1 MIHFLLLATLAAAAP
16 KLSLQTVVREA
27 LDNSPQL
34 RAQRTQTNLAYSDRW
49 RRFLINEPT
58 LSYTAAD
65 NTSQIQYGLSVP
77 IAFPGKSFALTTL
90 DGAKYRV
97 ERAEQ
102 SARRYEVVSKVT
114 AAYLECASANATMA
128 MQTQTVDDLEEV
140 FTTLRALYESGH
152 STQAEKIGAELQ
164 SRQARSDLDIARF
177 REINSCR
184 KFADL
189 WKIESGRDVGEVA
202 MDQLDLEL
210 PDDIDAELLKEL
222 GPRTADEARAEAAAG
237 LAQASAST
245 ATWSQAPDLTVT
257 AVRNHYRYP
266 PASPNGKIWTTGITV
281 SLTLPLL
288 YPFAEG
294 AEVRR
299 IKSRAALDENAAFVA
314 RVNARSDVT
323 EAKREYQHARAR
335 LKDLRAKDLTLG
347 EALAESTSS
356 AYRQGRLGF
365 AELILSR
372 KTLADLRAQDIALR
386 GTIIDAHLRCLD
398 QCDAVLPAQN

>member
-1 MIHFLLLATLAAAAP
+1 MIALALLIASAAAES
-16 KLSLQTVVREA
+16 KLSLRTVVQEA
-27 LDNSPQL
+27 LANSPQL
-34 RAQRTQTNLAYSDRW
+34 RAQRVQTSLAYNDRW

-58 LSYTAAD
+58 ISYTAAD

-77 IAFPGKSFALTTL
+77 FSFPGKSFALTSL
-90 DGAKYRV
+90 DGAKYRLQ
-97 ERAEQ
+97 RAEQ
-102 SARRYEVVSKVT
+102 SARQYDVVAKVT
-114 AAYLECASANATMA
+114 AAYIECATANATME
-128 MQTQTVDDLEEV
+128 MQTQTVSDLEEV
-140 FTTLRALYESGH
+140 FTSLRALYESGH

-189 WKIESGRDVGEVA
+189 WKIESGRDVEVTA

-210 PDDIDAELLKEL
+210 PDDIDAALVGEL

-237 LAQASAST
+237 LAQATVRT
-245 ATWSQAPDLTVT
+245 ATWSQAPDLNVT
-257 AVRNHYRYP
+257 AVRNHYRYF
-266 PASPNGKIWTTGITV
+266 PASPNGQVWTTGLTV
-281 SLTLPLL
+281 SLTLPLF

-299 IKSRAALDENAAFVA
+299 IKSQAHLDENAAYVA
-314 RVNARSDVT
+314 RVNALSDID

-365 AELILSR
+365 AELVLSR

-398 QCDAVLPAQN
+398 QCDASVARP